1 MTSNSIHLII
11 LDFDGTLA
19 DTSRVIIATMQAT
32 FKQMNMTIPNAEQ
45 VKSVIGLPL
54 KECFTHLMPMDD
66 DTAGR
71 CTETYREIFGQKNQE
86 LAPQPFPNVDSTLH
100 RLHNDGLS
108 LAIASSRSTRSLEEF
123 IDRFGWNG
131 LFSDVIGADKVTKA
145 KPHPEPVERILADL
159 HFLPKDALVVG
170 DAPYDI
176 WMGKN
181 ASTRTCAVTYGNA
194 QLESLSE
201 AKPDWVIDDF
211 EKIESLILQ
220 QNGKIK

>member
-1 MTSNSIHLII
+1 MPTNPIRLII

-71 CTETYREIFGQKNQE
+71 CTETTRDIFGHKNQE
-86 LAPQPFPNVDSTLH
+86 LAPKPCPNVDSTLH

-159 HFLPKDALVVG
+159 HFLPKDAVVVG

-176 WMGKN
+176 MMGTN